1 MLGEPKTTSFDLRFV
16 LLGIAV
22 RIHPGFWAMGAFL
35 GFNMRLQTP
44 PLVLVFMAAV
54 FLSILVHEMG
64 HALAFRHCRIRAH
77 VVLYHFGGLAV
88 PTAMESYVDHTSG
101 FTSKQKLFVTAA
113 GPGLQ
118 IFLTLL
124 LVLGLRGMG
133 KTDGFLT
140 REVGIPAPLTAD
152 PSLLLE
158 EVLATPNL
166 IQACWKLEDLKDLN
180 EQNQERLADVDI
192 DKNQWVT
199 DDELSRYYR
208 VSPNQRRE
216 LEDVLS
222 KIKDRTRLYVPTDKK
237 KRFVGK
243 QRELFEAADF
253 REDGLIMVSDLQRI
267 HSRNVNIQN
276 EPLREFV
283 LALVRVGTFWAL
295 LNLIPIYPLDGGQIS
310 RELFVL
316 SGTRDAVPKSLKLS
330 VAAGVGVGIWG
341 MMNGYVF
348 LAMMFFMLA
357 WSSYQ
362 VLQKYQRGY

>member
-1 MLGEPKTTSFDLRFV
+1 MLGEPKTTAFDLRFV
-16 LLGIAV
+16 LLGIPV

-35 GFNMRLQTP
+35 GFSMRLQTP

-88 PTAMESYVDHTSG
+88 PTGMDSYFDHSSG

-118 IFLTLL
+118 IILTLL
-124 LVLGLRGMG
+124 LVFGLRGMG

-140 REVGIPAPLTAD
+140 QKVGIPARLTAD
-152 PSLLLE
+152 PSQMLE
-158 EVLATPNL
+158 ELVNTPNL
-166 IQACWKLEDLKDLN
+166 IQPCWKLEDFRSQDQL
-180 EQNQERLADVDI
+180 RMAAADTDE
-192 DKNQWVT
+192 NQWVT
-199 DDELSRYYR
+199 LDELLLYYSASTQQKNE
-208 VSPNQRRE
+208 VE
-216 LEDVLS
+216 GVLS
-222 KIKDRTRLYVPTDKK
+222 TIKDQAQPYIHADKK
-237 KRFVGK
+237 KRFTGK
-243 QRELFEAADF
+243 QRELLDAADF
-253 REDGLIMVSDLQRI
+253 HDHGLIMISDLQRI
-267 HSRNVNIQN
+267 HNRNIYIQN
-276 EPLREFV
+276 EPLKQFV

-316 SGTRDAVPKSLKLS
+316 SGTRDAVPKSLKVS
-330 VAAGVGVGIWG
+330 VAAGVGVGMWG
-341 MMNGYVF
+341 VMYGYVF

-362 VLQKYQRGY
+362 VLQKHQRGY